1 MKFSYDIP
9 YKGLHEQNIM
19 WYGCFGNH
27 DVGATRYLCFD
38 DITEETSRPCE
49 TADEVIEAL
58 DRRVE
63 GQKTYKHPQWH
74 PKEKYHKK
82 RLIKDDLVVDVFFVD
97 MNSVKTTRAAS
108 ICCQCKSGLV
118 KDNGCQTY
126 DKEALESMQ
135 KCKTKSDVVE
145 ACIKHLDEWEQASY
159 EMVKEAC
166 NSKADHKVV
175 VSHYNVITDMDAN
188 KRERWIELF
197 EKCKIS
203 LYLNGHTHLMAMD
216 QLGSTTYLTSGNGG
230 GTKLEKDKGRKKM
243 EKAATKNF
251 KLIDSTSFGFIGLSF
266 TKTEITAEFVVVDA
280 GSQDGYKV
288 IETVKIPRIID
299 EASSSSK
306 SVSNLQSS

>member
-135 KCKTKSDVVE
+135 KCKTKSDVWRH
-145 ACIKHLDEWEQASY
+145 A
-159 EMVKEAC
+159 
-166 NSKADHKVV
+166 
-175 VSHYNVITDMDAN
+175 
-188 KRERWIELF
+188 
-197 EKCKIS
+197 
-203 LYLNGHTHLMAMD
+203 LNIWM
-216 QLGSTTYLTSGNGG
+216 SGN
-230 GTKLEKDKGRKKM
+230 KHHMKW
-243 EKAATKNF
+243 
-251 KLIDSTSFGFIGLSF
+251 
-266 TKTEITAEFVVVDA
+266 
-280 GSQDGYKV
+280 
-288 IETVKIPRIID
+288 
-299 EASSSSK
+299 
-306 SVSNLQSS
+306 